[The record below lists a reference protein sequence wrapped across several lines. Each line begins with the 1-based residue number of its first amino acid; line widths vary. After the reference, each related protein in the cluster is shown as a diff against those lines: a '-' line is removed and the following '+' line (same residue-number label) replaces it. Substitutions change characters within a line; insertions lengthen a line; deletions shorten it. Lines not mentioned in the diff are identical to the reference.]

1 MLVSDILKSK
11 GSTVVSLAANV
22 SVRAAATK
30 LAQHG
35 IGAVLVMNGE
45 RVLGILSERD
55 IVRRLADDGANGGGA
70 SLDVTIDTIMTRS
83 IISCSLADTVD
94 QVMEAMTARR
104 IRHLPVIDGGR
115 IVGIV
120 SIGDVVKSV
129 IDDARHE
136 AEDLKR
142 YIAAG

>member
-1 MLVSDILKSK
+1 MLVSDILKTK
-11 GSTVVSLAANV
+11 GSSVVSLAATV
-22 SVRAAATK
+22 SVRDAANK

-35 IGAVLVMNGE
+35 IGAVLVMNGA

-55 IVRRLADDGANGGGA
+55 IVRRLAEDGAA
-70 SLDVTIDTIMTRS
+70 ALDATIDTVMTRA
-83 IISCSLADTVD
+83 IVSCTLVDTVD

>member
-1 MLVSDILKSK
+1 MLVSDILKTK
-11 GSTVVSLAANV
+11 GSTVVSLAAE
-22 SVRAAATK
+22 VRVRDAAAK

-55 IVRRLADDGANGGGA
+55 IVRRLAETGAQI
-70 SLDVTIDTIMTRS
+70 LDAAIDTVMTRS
-83 IISCSLADTVD
+83 IVACGLSDTVD

-104 IRHLPVIDGGR
+104 IRHLPVIEGGS

-129 IDDARHE
+129 IDEARHE

>member
-1 MLVSDILKSK
+1 MLVSDILKTK
-11 GSTVVSLAANV
+11 GSTVVSLAAD
-22 SVRAAATK
+22 VRVRDAAAK

-35 IGAVLVMNGE
+35 IGAVLVMNGA

-55 IVRRLADDGANGGGA
+55 IVRRLADEGANI
-70 SLDVTIDTIMTRS
+70 LDATVDTVMTRA
-83 IISCSLADTVD
+83 IISCGMADTVD

-104 IRHLPVIDGGR
+104 IRHLPVIEAGR
-115 IVGIV
+115 IVGII

-129 IDDARHE
+129 IDEARHE

>member
-1 MLVSDILKSK
+1 MLVSDILKTK
-11 GSTVVSLAANV
+11 GSSVVSLAANV
-22 SVRAAATK
+22 RVRDAAAK
-30 LAQHG
+30 MAQHG
-35 IGAVLVMNGE
+35 IGAVLVMNGP

-55 IVRRLADDGANGGGA
+55 IVRRLADEGANI
-70 SLDVTIDTIMTRS
+70 LDATIDGVMTRA
-83 IISCSLADTVD
+83 IISCAMADTVD

-104 IRHLPVIDGGR
+104 IRHLPVIENGR

>member
-1 MLVSDILKSK
+1 MLVSDILKNK
-11 GSTVVSLAANV
+11 GSSVVSLAADIG
-22 SVRAAATK
+22 VRDAASK
-30 LAQHG
+30 MAQHG
-35 IGAVLVMNGE
+35 IGAVLVMNGP

-55 IVRRLADDGANGGGA
+55 IVRRLSEDGASVLEA
-70 SLDVTIDTIMTRS
+70 TIDTVMTRA
-83 IISCSLADTVD
+83 IISCTLSDTVD

-104 IRHLPVIDGGR
+104 IRHLPVIEGGR
-115 IVGIV
+115 IVGII

-136 AEDLKR
+136 ADDLKR

>member
-1 MLVSDILKSK
+1 MLVSDILKTK
-11 GSTVVSLAANV
+11 GSSVISLAAGV
-22 SVRAAATK
+22 SVRAAASK

-45 RVLGILSERD
+45 RVMGILSERD
-55 IVRRLADDGANGGGA
+55 IVRRLADEGAKI
-70 SLDVTIDTIMTRS
+70 LDVSIDSVMTRG
-83 IISCSLADTVD
+83 IVSCHLSDTVD

-104 IRHLPVIDGGR
+104 IRHLPVIENGR

-129 IDDARHE
+129 IDDVRHE

>member
-1 MLVSDILKSK
+1 
-11 GSTVVSLAANV
+11 
-22 SVRAAATK
+22 VRVRDAAAK

-45 RVLGILSERD
+45 RVMGILSERD
-55 IVRRLADDGANGGGA
+55 IVRRLAETGAQI
-70 SLDVTIDTIMTRS
+70 LDAAIDTVMTRS
-83 IISCSLADTVD
+83 IVACGLSDTVD

-104 IRHLPVIDGGR
+104 IRHLPVIEAGS
-115 IVGIV
+115 IVGII

-142 YIAAG
+142 YIATG

>member
-1 MLVSDILKSK
+1 MLVSDILKAK
-11 GSTVVSLAANV
+11 GHTVVSLAAE
-22 SVRAAATK
+22 VRVRDAAAK
-30 LAQHG
+30 LARHG

-55 IVRRLADDGANGGGA
+55 IVRRLAEAGAQI
-70 SLDVTIDTIMTRS
+70 LDAGIDTVMTRS
-83 IISCSLADTVD
+83 IVSCGLSDTVD

-104 IRHLPVIDGGR
+104 IRHLPVIEGGR

-129 IDDARHE
+129 IDVARHE

-142 YIAAG
+142 YIATG

>member
-1 MLVSDILKSK
+1 MLVSDILKTK
-11 GSTVVSLAANV
+11 GSTVVALAANV

-55 IVRRLADDGANGGGA
+55 IVRRLADEGGQV
-70 SLDVTIDTIMTRS
+70 LETTIDTVMTRA
-83 IISCSLADTVD
+83 IISCGLADTVD